1 MNLVVI
7 AYTDFV
13 AAQLQPSPS
22 DHCRYSYTANPPP
35 TCVRRVTPSTTR
47 QLACLV
53 SVLVPHTP
61 QVAEFLATHV
71 RDRLL
76 SAGPGAM
83 AACPLTVLGGAV
95 EDAEQQLLVSYAEGD
110 CATAA
115 AGSTLCA
122 VLLMDDKLH
131 VAHVGDSRAV
141 LARGSSAKQLT
152 RDHKPGCEIEARR
165 IRSDDPEAEISSD
178 GYLYSE
184 LAVARAIGSAH
195 LKRDP
200 SKRALIATAET
211 ATVQLEHQDDF
222 VIVATDGLW
231 DSISSSEAVSV
242 ARRVLADSRD
252 AGAASRALVERAQ
265 RFGSSDN
272 ISVVTLLLHGRRIL
286 VPRSNSRLFKRPTPQ
301 QLSGAG
307 NTPAGAMSAGSTEGS
322 SQEQQQLEGGTPAA
336 SGSTAAA

>member
-1 MNLVVI
+1 MCI
-7 AYTDFV
+7 T
-13 AAQLQPSPS
+13 
-22 DHCRYSYTANPPP
+22 H
-35 TCVRRVTPSTTR
+35 
-47 QLACLV
+47 
-53 SVLVPHTP
+53 
-61 QVAEFLATHV
+61 QVAEFLAEHV

-83 AACPLTVLGGAV
+83 AASPLTVLGGAV
-95 EDAEQQLLVSYAEGD
+95 EEAERQLLVSYAEGD
-110 CATAA
+110 CTTAA

-165 IRSDDPEAEISSD
+165 IRSDDPEAEITSD

-184 LAVARAIGSAH
+184 LALARAIGSAH

-211 ATVQLEHQDDF
+211 ATVQLQRQDDF
-222 VIVATDGLW
+222 MIVATDGLW

-265 RFGSSDN
+265 RCGSSDN

-301 QLSGAG
+301 QLGAG
-307 NTPAGAMSAGSTEGS
+307 STPAGVMSAGSTEGS
-322 SQEQQQLEGGTPAA
+322 SQQQQQLEGGKQAA
-336 SGSTAAA
+336 SGSTAA